1 MCIADVATLY
11 LGGLCMGGVTVRGW
25 LEVALRSIRFYSAT
39 GVAVLGTH
47 VHDGVLRH
55 WPRPCRGSTL
65 RGWDRL
71 KGRIPLSEP
80 HHAD

>member
-1 MCIADVATLY
+1 MGPGSTL
-11 LGGLCMGGVTVRGW
+11 RGW
-25 LEVALRSIRFYSAT
+25 DRLKGRV
-39 GVAVLGTH
+39 VAVLGTH

-71 KGRIPLSEP
+71 KGRIALSEP